1 MQHAHSSRSDAEP
14 LSAAVRRKPRS
25 RFRVGYARDAAEE
38 EEADASEAGAP
49 AIHGDAAGRTSSPAM
64 SSGPASEPQHI
75 ESSSGAAPESIRTR
89 ANHSTAPARQQGTAS
104 LAALTGEETAL
115 QHAHNPVS
123 EQPIISPDMASA
135 SRTSLANQARV
146 EAVASGQAHSAADEV
161 AHRLGSAADAM
172 PTEAAIDIGSVTA
185 ADGGASMHK
194 GLLPATEDM
203 ALSPVRLTAV
213 ASHATNAFDAAL
225 GFGSSQLEAAPVSM
239 FESGLEGHT
248 LSDKVIRVRQRLE
261 MEQDRLTSGAIADV
275 ICLPEEVSC
284 ASQACTCADAWN
296 VKAPRVLCHGAGL
309 HKAVAAEQQA
319 KALRQQLSQ
328 TCTAAR
334 GVVACA

>member
-123 EQPIISPDMASA
+123 EQPTISPDLASA
-135 SRTSLANQARV
+135 SRSSLVNQALL
-146 EAVASGQAHSAADEV
+146 EAAASGQADSAAD
-161 AHRLGSAADAM
+161 AAAYRLGSAGESM
-172 PTEAAIDIGSVTA
+172 PTEAAGFTGSVTA
-185 ADGGASMHK
+185 VDGGASMHM
-194 GLLPATEDM
+194 GPLPPTDNM
-203 ALSPVRLTAV
+203 ALSPVRMTAV

-248 LSDKVIRVRQRLE
+248 LPDKVIRVRQRLD
-261 MEQDRLTSGAIADV
+261 MEQDRLTSGATPDV
-275 ICLPEEVSC
+275 ICLPEELSC
-284 ASQACTCADAWN
+284 AF
-296 VKAPRVLCHGAGL
+296 
-309 HKAVAAEQQA
+309 
-319 KALRQQLSQ
+319 
-328 TCTAAR
+328 
-334 GVVACA
+334 